1 MGLEMNES
9 CVVFRF
15 TLNDL
20 GKRWFPVIRSSY
32 PEERRHKSVLDQ
44 ENNLLCDQNKSHLN
58 VLSYHMYSTLR
69 VFFIVFFFQRTCPK
83 KIFKKYYWG
92 SKYPG
97 LALWLTWAELFKLY
111 G

>member
-32 PEERRHKSVLDQ
+32 PEEWRHKSVLDQ

-69 VFFIVFFFQRTCPK
+69 VFFIVFF
-83 KIFKKYYWG
+83 
-92 SKYPG
+92 SKN
-97 LALWLTWAELFKLY
+97 LS
-111 G
+111 

>member
-69 VFFIVFFFQRTCPK
+69 VFFIVFFFK
-83 KIFKKYYWG
+83 
-92 SKYPG
+92 
-97 LALWLTWAELFKLY
+97 ELVLRKSLRSII
-111 G
+111 GVVNILG